1 MKMDGIGEEV
11 VLVDEEGEEHRFLF
25 ADAVDVKGVWYAV
38 LIPLEGDF
46 PEAEEGRKG
55 DSEAEETALIF
66 RFDTDAEGSEVLVWI
81 DDDQELQRV
90 MEALNQRE
98 ARPAED
104 QTPET

>member
-11 VLVDEEGEEHRFLF
+11 VLVDEEGGEHRFLF

-38 LIPLEGDF
+38 LIPLE
-46 PEAEEGRKG
+46 EAWQGEGEQKG
-55 DSEAEETALIF
+55 DAEAEETALIF

-98 ARPAED
+98 ARPAD
-104 QTPET
+104 DRTPET

>member
-1 MKMDGIGEEV
+1 MNGIGEEV

-38 LIPLEGDF
+38 LIPLE
-46 PEAEEGRKG
+46 EAGQGEGEQKG
-55 DSEAEETALIF
+55 DTEVEETALIF
-66 RFDTDAEGSEVLVWI
+66 RFDTDAEGAEVLVWI

-98 ARPAED
+98 TRPSGD
-104 QTPET
+104 QTPEA